1 MPKKIDI
8 ARPRSR
14 SGNDATT
21 IPTAAGNSSAA
32 VAPWITRQE
41 TIQASAALPVG
52 VSPQAAEAI
61 VKPHTPIT
69 STVRRPST
77 SASLPPNANS
87 AESESR

>member
-14 SGNDATT
+14 SGKDATT
-21 IPTAAGNSSAA
+21 IPTAAGKRSAA
-32 VAPWITRQE
+32 IAPWITRHA

-52 VSPQAAEAI
+52 VNPHAAEAI
-61 VKPHTPIT
+61 AKPHTPIT

-77 SASLPPNANS
+77 SASLPPKANS